1 MQEKPR
7 MGLDESAP
15 CAFPVMGRIRPEEVL
30 RRKLIRKMIAR
41 RERRLALAERPSRR
55 FG

>member
-1 MQEKPR
+1 MQERPGK
-7 MGLDESAP
+7 GLEGAEP
-15 CAFPVMGRIRPEEVL
+15 CAFPVVGRMRPDELL

-41 RERRLALAERPSRR
+41 RERRLALAERSGRR